1 MSNVVNIKKGKEGEP
16 GEIEGKVINNSVLGT
31 VTKNTDFGVIGNIID
46 ISQITKE
53 KIYNV
58 STRDK
63 IEIGDASILC
73 DIDGIAKEYD
83 IKILNID
90 LENNFDNKSM
100 IIEVTDEKLI
110 EKTGGIVRGMSGCPV
125 LQNGK
130 IVGIV
135 TNVLISDPKIGYA
148 VFMDLVLNEM

>member
-1 MSNVVNIKKGKEGEP
+1 
-16 GEIEGKVINNSVLGT
+16 
-31 VTKNTDFGVIGNIID
+31 
-46 ISQITKE
+46 
-53 KIYNV
+53 
-58 STRDK
+58 
-63 IEIGDASILC
+63 
-73 DIDGIAKEYD
+73 
-83 IKILNID
+83 
-90 LENNFDNKSM
+90 M